1 MLNLPSLI
9 SIKFKIEDIKFTLFF
24 SLEDTV
30 QNSCTPSPCGPN
42 SHCQEVNGI
51 AVCKCIEGFMGNPP
65 TCRPE
70 CVVSSDCELSKA
82 CVNQKC
88 RDPCPGSC
96 GVRAE
101 CSVVN
106 HNPICRCP
114 QGLSGDPFAACT
126 VIGKIIVIKQ
136 NII

>member
-1 MLNLPSLI
+1 
-9 SIKFKIEDIKFTLFF
+9 
-24 SLEDTV
+24 
-30 QNSCTPSPCGPN
+30 
-42 SHCQEVNGI
+42 
-51 AVCKCIEGFMGNPP
+51 MGNPP